1 MYRINNRFY
10 KEGTPM
16 PYSIRKRTGP
26 RPWKIIKK
34 STQEV
39 VGTSI
44 SKAKAEASVRAR
56 HWGEHRK
63 G

>member
-1 MYRINNRFY
+1 
-10 KEGTPM
+10 M

-39 VGTSI
+39 VGTST
-44 SKAKAEASVRAR
+44 SKSKAEASVRAR
-56 HWGEHRK
+56 YWGEHPK
-63 G
+63 GSPR

>member
-1 MYRINNRFY
+1 MVSTT
-10 KEGTPM
+10 KEAPFM

-39 VGTSI
+39 VGTST
-44 SKAKAEASVRAR
+44 SKPKAEASVRAR
-56 HWGEHRK
+56 YWGEHRK

>member
-1 MYRINNRFY
+1 MRINKELH
-10 KEGTPM
+10 KEGTSM

-34 STQEV
+34 STREV
-39 VGTSI
+39 VGSSTS
-44 SKAKAEASVRAR
+44 KLKAEASVRAR
-56 HWGEHRK
+56 YWGEHRK

>member
-1 MYRINNRFY
+1 
-10 KEGTPM
+10 M
-16 PYSIRKRTGP
+16 PYSIQKRTGP

-39 VGTSI
+39 VGTSM

-56 HWGEHRK
+56 YWGEHRK
-63 G
+63 K

>member
-1 MYRINNRFY
+1 MYRIKNRFC
-10 KEGTPM
+10 KEGSM
-16 PYSIRKRTGP
+16 PYSIQKRTGP

-39 VGTSI
+39 VGTST

-56 HWGEHRK
+56 YWGEHRK

>member
-1 MYRINNRFY
+1 
-10 KEGTPM
+10 M
-16 PYSIRKRTGP
+16 PYSIQKRTGP

-39 VGTSI
+39 VGTST

-56 HWGEHRK
+56 YWGEHRK